1 MPAQS
6 KTKLPATLIPGDGIG
21 PEIVKSAVD
30 ILETLGSPFEWD
42 IRQGGLAAIEES
54 RDPLPQATLDSI
66 RRTRLAL
73 KGPLTTPV
81 GGGFRSINVRLCED
95 FGLYANVRPVRSMV
109 PGGRFDDIDI
119 VLVRENLGGLYVA
132 FEHYIP
138 IGDDPH
144 AVAISTGVTWSV
156 GSFTNYTQDQQTVLG
171 TSVSATSARVHVGIV
186 WFPQTHA
193 VKG

>member
-30 ILETLGSPFEWD
+30 ILEALGSPFEWD

-73 KGPLTTPV
+73 KGP
-81 GGGFRSINVRLCED
+81 
-95 FGLYANVRPVRSMV
+95 
-109 PGGRFDDIDI
+109 
-119 VLVRENLGGLYVA
+119 
-132 FEHYIP
+132 
-138 IGDDPH
+138 
-144 AVAISTGVTWSV
+144 
-156 GSFTNYTQDQQTVLG
+156 
-171 TSVSATSARVHVGIV
+171 
-186 WFPQTHA
+186 
-193 VKG
+193 